1 MSLPP
6 QDPRDPDE
14 TVARDTW
21 GEETVVPEETVLADE
36 TVVEEREAVPVRR
49 APLIWP
55 WLLAFLLLIL
65 GGLGAYYYFS
75 QADESTVPAVVGDR
89 QERAEARVR
98 EAGFEP
104 RAESEESTRPR
115 GIVLEQSPDP
125 GTEQEEGETVLLTV
139 SSGPPRETVPD
150 VVGATEES
158 AVESLEEAGFE
169 TEVSK
174 AFSERRVGVV
184 VRQEPDAGENLREGA
199 TVALTVS
206 RGREPVTV
214 PDVVGTTSSE
224 ATATLRE
231 AGLEANVVP
240 VPSEEPA
247 GSVVAQNP
255 GAGQEAKRGDTIRL
269 NVART
274 PDETAPATTAPP
286 PATTAPPRT
295 TTAPPP
301 ATTTSPATTAP
312 APPGPAAVPD
322 AVGSPL
328 ADAARV
334 FAREGLRVSVQP
346 VPSREPAGEVV
357 AQARPAGTE
366 LRRGDTVQLNVSI
379 GPDPASEARV
389 PDVVGLQRDVARPR
403 LAAAGFEVLALE
415 DVESGG
421 QAGVVLAQTPS
432 GDARVSRGSLVILYV
447 GG

>member
-1 MSLPP
+1 
-6 QDPRDPDE
+6 
-14 TVARDTW
+14 
-21 GEETVVPEETVLADE
+21 
-36 TVVEEREAVPVRR
+36 
-49 APLIWP
+49 
-55 WLLAFLLLIL
+55 
-65 GGLGAYYYFS
+65 
-75 QADESTVPAVVGDR
+75 VPAVVGDR
-89 QERAEARVR
+89 QDRAEARVR

-104 RAESEESTRPR
+104 RSETEESERPR

-150 VVGATEES
+150 VVGDTEEA

-169 TEVSK
+169 TEVSR
-174 AFSERRVGVV
+174 AFSERRVGLV
-184 VRQEPDAGENLREGA
+184 VRQEPEAGDSLREGA

-247 GSVVAQNP
+247 GTVVAQNP
-255 GAGQEAKRGDTIRL
+255 GAGQEAKQGDTIRL
-269 NVART
+269 NVARR

-295 TTAPPP
+295 TSPPPTTAPPP
-301 ATTTSPATTAP
+301 P
-312 APPGPAAVPD
+312 PPGPSVVPD
-322 AVGSPL
+322 AIGSPL
-328 ADAARV
+328 ADAARA
-334 FAREGLRVSVQP
+334 FSREGLKVAVQP

-366 LRRGDTVQLNVSI
+366 VQRGDTVQLNVSI
-379 GPDPASEARV
+379 GPDPAPQARV
-389 PDVVGLQRDVARPR
+389 PDVVGLERDVARRR

-415 DVESGG
+415 DAESGG

-432 GDARVSRGSLVILYV
+432 GDARVPRGSLVILYV

>member
-1 MSLPP
+1 M
-6 QDPRDPDE
+6 
-14 TVARDTW
+14 
-21 GEETVVPEETVLADE
+21 
-36 TVVEEREAVPVRR
+36 
-49 APLIWP
+49 
-55 WLLAFLLLIL
+55 
-65 GGLGAYYYFS
+65 
-75 QADESTVPAVVGDR
+75 
-89 QERAEARVR
+89 
-98 EAGFEP
+98 
-104 RAESEESTRPR
+104 
-115 GIVLEQSPDP
+115 
-125 GTEQEEGETVLLTV
+125 
-139 SSGPPRETVPD
+139 
-150 VVGATEES
+150 
-158 AVESLEEAGFE
+158 
-169 TEVSK
+169 
-174 AFSERRVGVV
+174 
-184 VRQEPDAGENLREGA
+184 
-199 TVALTVS
+199 
-206 RGREPVTV
+206 TV

-312 APPGPAAVPD
+312 PPGPAAVPD